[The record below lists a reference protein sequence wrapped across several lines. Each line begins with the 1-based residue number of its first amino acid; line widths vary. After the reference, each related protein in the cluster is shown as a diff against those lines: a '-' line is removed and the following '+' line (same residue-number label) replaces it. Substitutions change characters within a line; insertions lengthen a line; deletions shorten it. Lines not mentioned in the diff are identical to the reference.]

1 MTYRDSIRASAKKL
15 ALLDEVGELFQLDS
29 LELVNLVVEVEK
41 ATGTTIP
48 NDEVRPENFSS
59 IDRIDRLLS
68 RLTAER

>member
-1 MTYRDSIRASAKKL
+1 MSTAEKIRASAKRL
-15 ALLDEVGELFQLDS
+15 ALLDEGGELFQLDS

-59 IDRIDRLLS
+59 IERIERLLS
-68 RLTAER
+68 RLAAER